1 MKVIC
6 PKCGEV
12 GYLISVKVRRYRYFA
27 VNHRY
32 KLCYLGKNPILQL
45 PFHRLKAFK
54 FFGSDTPFLKLILS
68 LVPPHYTY
76 VEVFG
81 GSVVVLLSKP
91 PSKVEVYND
100 KDLDLYNLFLCYRDH
115 INEMIKEAKYILYHR
130 RFFMDFKEEL
140 KKPFKPPNPRRAIV
154 FLASLIMSINGEIG
168 GGFSS
173 SVKVNNSRHLKYLM
187 EEHLTRIHKRLR
199 RVMIECL
206 DFEELIKRYDSEDT
220 WFYLDPPHIG
230 NENRYGGEF
239 TFKDHERLFKVL
251 SRAKGKWLLRYTYHP
266 WVHETYKDYNYI
278 IVEYTKSSTV
288 IKNGEG
294 TKPKGK
300 TIFIANYD
308 LPSTFKNKLYQKPT
322 PKNTPVI

>member
-68 LVPPHYTY
+68 LVPPHHTY

-81 GSVVVLLSKP
+81 GSAVVLLSKP

-100 KDLDLYNLFLCYRDH
+100 KDLDLYNLFLCYHDH
-115 INEMIKEAKYILYHR
+115 IDEMIEEAKFILYHR

-140 KKPFKPPNPRRAIV
+140 K
-154 FLASLIMSINGEIG
+154 LSLI
-168 GGFSS
+168 
-173 SVKVNNSRHLKYLM
+173 
-187 EEHLTRIHKRLR
+187 
-199 RVMIECL
+199 
-206 DFEELIKRYDSEDT
+206 
-220 WFYLDPPHIG
+220 HI
-230 NENRYGGEF
+230 
-239 TFKDHERLFKVL
+239 
-251 SRAKGKWLLRYTYHP
+251 
-266 WVHETYKDYNYI
+266 
-278 IVEYTKSSTV
+278 
-288 IKNGEG
+288 
-294 TKPKGK
+294 
-300 TIFIANYD
+300 
-308 LPSTFKNKLYQKPT
+308 
-322 PKNTPVI
+322 